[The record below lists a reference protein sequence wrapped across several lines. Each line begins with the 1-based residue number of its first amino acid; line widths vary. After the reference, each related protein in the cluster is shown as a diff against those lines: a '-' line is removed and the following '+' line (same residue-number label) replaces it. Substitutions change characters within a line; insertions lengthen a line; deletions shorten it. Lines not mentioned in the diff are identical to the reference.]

1 MFNPRSRAN
10 LGRKASGLG
19 RKPIQPALFLGC
31 KMGSKKT
38 SSRSSAS
45 RRSEKLPLAS
55 VVATLR
61 ANLINMT
68 VTIATSAIVYYGLVV
83 AQKLI

>member
-1 MFNPRSRAN
+1 
-10 LGRKASGLG
+10 
-19 RKPIQPALFLGC
+19 
-31 KMGSKKT
+31 MGSKKT